1 MHSNTPYPGSVFQR
15 WHSEPHAH
23 SLHRRDPHLALLATH
38 RTRTPWGAG
47 DGGGEGGPP
56 GGRSVGLGLKF
67 PLCDTSVENGSFE
80 VLPGS
85 HLLHDYQ
92 QQGSET
98 RGSGRDFDDIYND
111 HLLAGDLSQ
120 LEAAAAGSG
129 DVAFGPP
136 IRLNLKRGDAYL
148 ADPRTIHRGTE
159 NRSLAARPESAQSFK
174 IQPFQNAQRTLTG
187 CGRCLAVVICY
198 ASPDK
203 HLAFAGCFQEGGITP
218 EEYAALRLSPRGE
231 RLLGHNQARL

>member
-1 MHSNTPYPGSVFQR
+1 MCVYMRQTCMHSNTPYPGSVFQR
-15 WHSEPHAH
+15 WHSEPPARPFTLAFLPAH
-23 SLHRRDPHLALLATH
+23 PPGLV
-38 RTRTPWGAG
+38 AG

-67 PLCDTSVENGSFE
+67 PLCDTSVENASFE

-85 HLLHDYQ
+85 HLLQDYQ

-111 HLLAGDLSQ
+111 QLLTGDLSH
-120 LEAAAAGSG
+120 LEAAAAASG
-129 DVAFGPP
+129 DVDFGPP

-159 NRSLAARPESAQSFK
+159 NRSLAARPESES
-174 IQPFQNAQRTLTG
+174 NR
-187 CGRCLAVVICY
+187 
-198 ASPDK
+198 
-203 HLAFAGCFQEGGITP
+203 
-218 EEYAALRLSPRGE
+218 LR
-231 RLLGHNQARL
+231 NF